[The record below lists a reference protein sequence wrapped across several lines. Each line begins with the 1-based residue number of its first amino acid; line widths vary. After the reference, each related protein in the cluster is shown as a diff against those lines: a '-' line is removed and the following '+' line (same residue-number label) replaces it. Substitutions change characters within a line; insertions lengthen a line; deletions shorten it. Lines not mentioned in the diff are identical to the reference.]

1 MLATK
6 TRYTLNPSFS
16 HLVGI
21 AVILVSLSLGVGR
34 RLVFDWFDPLHCNAL
49 INRGSWLDSDKK
61 IWQPDGCM
69 LHQYSPEAAGKC
81 LGSRQTIFIGDSVT
95 RRLFYQFAHLLDPT
109 LPTAPKDDGLKHA
122 NHSLHTTS
130 GALVSF
136 YWDPFLNSSHTLNT
150 VSKGIASQNQS
161 TYGSKQPAMLTLGGG
176 LWNLRYSDL
185 SGGLP
190 AWEANI
196 ENLAQSVPS
205 EGTADNIVFLPV
217 EEIITSK
224 LSPERAKTMHSSDI
238 DAMNSDL
245 YHRIYASHPVV
256 IHPKANLPIA
266 LPLVFNQMLDPS
278 YTQDGIHF
286 ADALIRTQA
295 NILLNLHCN
304 EKLPKHFPMDA
315 TCCRSYPNPGLL
327 QILIIVALI
336 GLGIYQLWNSRP
348 EDRSFTGW
356 SSAIEASPVFVMG
369 VAILLIFLAD
379 RTGLWLKEQK
389 LFSAATFGFLCLL
402 TFGAGIMTLK
412 SSDKDL
418 GFLNREQTD
427 EWKGWMQVAILIYHY
442 LGASKISGIYNPIRV
457 LVAAYLFMSGYGHAT
472 FYLKKA
478 DFGLLRVAQVLV
490 RLNLLTVILAY
501 TMDTDYL
508 SYYFA
513 PLVSLWY
520 MIIYVTLAAGSRFND
535 RLAFVVGKMLLS
547 AALVTLFFHTLWPLE
562 ALFEILARIFQIQWS
577 AKEWA
582 FRVKLDLWI
591 VYVGM
596 FAALAVIK
604 IQELRLTD
612 SPRWYMIHKAAI
624 IASALIM
631 AWFFVFEVNQES
643 KFTYN
648 YWHPYISCLP
658 VLAFVVLR
666 NANAT
671 LRSINSQIFAFVGR
685 CSLETF
691 IIQYHLWLAAD
702 TKGVLLV
709 LPGTQWRPLNFMVT
723 SVMFVYI
730 SNQVAHAT
738 GALVTTVCGQKPKPT
753 ALPTTTPAEA
763 SSNQNSAQ
771 PRRWVDRLA
780 DGAATPR
787 QATFSKLWEKPAE
800 TNYMTR
806 LAIIGGIMWTFNLLW
821 PKS

>member
-16 HLVGI
+16 HLVGV
-21 AVILVSLSLGVGR
+21 AVILVSLCLGIGR
-34 RLVFDWFDPLHCNAL
+34 RVVFDWFDPLHCNAL
-49 INRGSWLDSDKK
+49 ISRGSWLDSDKK

-69 LHQYSPEAAGKC
+69 LHQYNPETAGKC
-81 LGSRQTIFIGDSVT
+81 LGGRQTIFIGDSVT
-95 RRLFYQFAHLLDPT
+95 RRLFYQFAHLLDPS
-109 LPTAPKDDGLKHA
+109 LPTAPKEDGLKHA
-122 NHSLHTTS
+122 NHSLHATS

-136 YWDPFLNSSHTLNT
+136 FWDPFLNSSHTFDI

-161 TYGSKQPAMLTLGGG
+161 TYGSKQPALLTLGGG

-196 ENLAQSVPS
+196 ESLAQSLPS
-205 EGTADNIVFLPV
+205 KGSSDNIVFLPV
-217 EEIITSK
+217 EEIIPSK
-224 LSPERAKTMHSSDI
+224 LSPDRAKTMHSSDI

-245 YHRIYASHPVV
+245 YHRIYSSHTVV
-256 IHPKANLPIA
+256 NPKANLPIA
-266 LPLVFNQMLDPS
+266 LPLVFNGMLDPS

-286 ADALIRTQA
+286 ADSLVRTQA

-304 EKLPKHFPMDA
+304 EKLPSHFPMDA
-315 TCCRSYPNPGLL
+315 TCCRSYPSPGLL
-327 QILIIVALI
+327 QLTSIMVLV
-336 GLGIYQLWNSRP
+336 GVGVYQLWASRP
-348 EDRSFTGW
+348 EDRSFTSW
-356 SSAIEASPVFVMG
+356 CTAIESSPLFVMG

-389 LFSAATFGFLCLL
+389 LFSAWTFGVLCLVSL
-402 TFGAGIMTLK
+402 GAGVLTLK
-412 SSDKDL
+412 TSDKDL

-427 EWKGWMQVAILIYHY
+427 EWKGWMQVAVLIYHY
-442 LGASKISGIYNPIRV
+442 LGASKVSGIYNPIRV

-478 DFGLLRVAQVLV
+478 DFGFLRVAQVLV

-501 TMDTDYL
+501 TMNTDYL

-520 MIIYVTLAAGSRFND
+520 LIMYVTLAAGSRFND
-535 RLAFVVGKMLLS
+535 RTPLLVGKILIS

-562 ALFEILARIFQIQWS
+562 TLFELLARIFRIQWS

-591 VYVGM
+591 VYVGI

-604 IQELRLTD
+604 IQELRLTE
-612 SPRWYMIHKAAI
+612 SARWPMIQKAAI
-624 IASALIM
+624 VLSTLIM
-631 AWFFVFEVNQES
+631 TWFFVFEVTQES

-671 LRSINSQIFAFVGR
+671 LRAANSQLFAFVGR

-709 LPGTQWRPLNFMVT
+709 LPGTQWRPLNFIIT
-723 SVMFVYI
+723 SIMFVYI
-730 SNQVAHAT
+730 SNQVAQAT
-738 GALVTTVCGQKPKPT
+738 GALVTTVCGQKPKAA
-753 ALPTTTPAEA
+753 ALPTTSSEA
-763 SSNQNSAQ
+763 HPNQNSAQ

-780 DGAATPR
+780 DGATSPH
-787 QATFSKLWEKPAE
+787 QASFYKLWEKPVE
-800 TNYMTR
+800 TNYVTK
-806 LAIIGGIMWTFNLLW
+806 LAVICGAMWMLNLLW
-821 PKS
+821 STS

>member
-1 MLATK
+1 MLPTK

-16 HLVGI
+16 HLVGV
-21 AVILVSLSLGVGR
+21 AVILVSLCLGIGR
-34 RLVFDWFDPLHCNAL
+34 RVVFDWFDPLHCNAL
-49 INRGSWLDSDKK
+49 ISRGSWLDSDKK

-69 LHQYSPEAAGKC
+69 LHQYNPETAGKC
-81 LGSRQTIFIGDSVT
+81 LGGRQTIFIGDSVT
-95 RRLFYQFAHLLDPT
+95 RRLFYQFAHLLDPS
-109 LPTAPKDDGLKHA
+109 LPTAPKEDGLKHA
-122 NHSLHTTS
+122 NHSLHATS

-136 YWDPFLNSSHTLNT
+136 FWDPFLNSSHTFDI

-161 TYGSKQPAMLTLGGG
+161 TYGSKQPALLTLGGG

-196 ENLAQSVPS
+196 ESLAQSLPS
-205 EGTADNIVFLPV
+205 KGSSDNIVFLPV
-217 EEIITSK
+217 EEIIPSK
-224 LSPERAKTMHSSDI
+224 LSPDRAKTMHSSDI

-245 YHRIYASHPVV
+245 YHRIYSSHTVV
-256 IHPKANLPIA
+256 NSKTNLPIA
-266 LPLVFNQMLDPS
+266 LPLVFNGMLDPS

-286 ADALIRTQA
+286 ADSLVRTQA

-304 EKLPKHFPMDA
+304 EKLPSHFPMDA
-315 TCCRSYPNPGLL
+315 TCCRSYPSPRLL
-327 QILIIVALI
+327 QLTSIMVLVVV
-336 GLGIYQLWNSRP
+336 GVYQLWASRP
-348 EDRSFTGW
+348 EDRSFTSW
-356 SSAIEASPVFVMG
+356 CSAIESSPLFVMG

-389 LFSAATFGFLCLL
+389 LFSAWTFGFLCLVSL
-402 TFGAGIMTLK
+402 GAGVLTLK
-412 SSDKDL
+412 TSDKDL

-442 LGASKISGIYNPIRV
+442 LGASKVSGIYNPIRV

-478 DFGLLRVAQVLV
+478 DFGFLRVAQVLV

-501 TMDTDYL
+501 TMNTDYL

-520 MIIYVTLAAGSRFND
+520 MIMYVTLAAGSRFND
-535 RLAFVVGKMLLS
+535 RTPLLVGKILIS

-562 ALFEILARIFQIQWS
+562 TLFEILARIFRIQWS

-591 VYVGM
+591 VYVGI

-604 IQELRLTD
+604 IQELHLTE
-612 SPRWYMIHKAAI
+612 SARWPMVQKAAI
-624 IASALIM
+624 VLSALIM
-631 AWFFVFEVNQES
+631 TWFFVFEVTQES

-671 LRSINSQIFAFVGR
+671 LRAANSQLFAFIGR

-709 LPGTQWRPLNFMVT
+709 LPGTQWRPLNFIIT
-723 SVMFVYI
+723 SIMFVYI

-738 GALVTTVCGQKPKPT
+738 GTLVTTVCGQKPKAT
-753 ALPTTTPAEA
+753 ALPTTSSEA
-763 SSNQNSAQ
+763 HSSQNSVQ

-780 DGAATPR
+780 DGAASPH
-787 QATFSKLWEKPAE
+787 QASFYKLWEKPVE
-800 TNYMTR
+800 TNYVTK
-806 LAIIGGIMWTFNLLW
+806 LAVICGAMWMLNLLW
-821 PKS
+821 STS